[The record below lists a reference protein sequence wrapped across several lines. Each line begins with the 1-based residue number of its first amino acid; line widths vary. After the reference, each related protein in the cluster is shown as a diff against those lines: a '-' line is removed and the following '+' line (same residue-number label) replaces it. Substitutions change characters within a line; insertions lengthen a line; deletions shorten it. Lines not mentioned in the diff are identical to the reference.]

1 MNGRPF
7 MTRFA
12 ACLAFVALLSPVAR
26 HAAAAEPETIQ
37 LPPMIVETSTE
48 KVRWLYASGSGTEFL
63 SRCSIATTRRY
74 AEAWLKKMQLL
85 RTLVPPAF
93 LAQMDVP
100 AVMVLYAQDLKEGV
114 SPEIQRQLREVQ
126 ADQNTGRRPGS
137 PGPTR
142 VGYAPNLRLNDRD
155 MHASFV
161 YIDEARFEP
170 KTLIVAP
177 KYLRYLLERR
187 VPLLPAWLIEGVDRT
202 YVNADLVTAP
212 ITFPPFVWIHRWDS
226 DALARDAQMPRA
238 LLPAVELFSPLA
250 LSQESDRHPRRVEIM
265 TSQVELFF
273 RWAVD
278 SGGPHRDALWKFAER
293 AAVEPVTEEVFEA
306 CFGFGFSE
314 LRDRLSDYL
323 PRAVRE
329 SPRTDPGKLAPLP
342 PLDVRPATPHEI
354 ARLRGEW
361 ERLAIGHVQRDLP
374 QVRELYAEQARRT
387 LRKAF
392 EAGDRDPRLLATMG
406 LCEIDAG
413 NEAGAREFLEPAIDA
428 GVVRPRAYFE
438 VARLRF
444 TELRRAHPTRLFT
457 YAELAPVFAPLRQAA
472 TQAPPLPEVYTL
484 FAEAWVRSGSQPS
497 REDWA
502 LLETG
507 ARYFPHR
514 PAVAFPL
521 ALVFASRGLKA
532 PTEAILAAAEDYIA
546 DDAMRT
552 RFAELRAVLAA
563 PPKPAGAR

>member
-1 MNGRPF
+1 MFRP
-7 MTRFA
+7 T
-12 ACLAFVALLSPVAR
+12 ACLALAVFLVPVPR
-26 HAAAAEPETIQ
+26 LAAVGESETIQ
-37 LPPMIVETSTE
+37 LPPMIVETTTE

-63 SRCSIATTRRY
+63 SRCSVATTRRY
-74 AEAWLKKMQLL
+74 AESWLKKMQLL

-100 AVMVLYAQDLKEGV
+100 AVIVLYAQDLKEGV
-114 SPEIQRQLREVQ
+114 SPEIQRQLRAAQ
-126 ADQNTGRRPGS
+126 NDQNAGRAPDAPGS
-137 PGPTR
+137 LR
-142 VGYAPNLRLNDRD
+142 INYAPNLRLNDRD

-161 YIDEARFEP
+161 YIDEARFDA

-187 VPLLPAWLIEGVDRT
+187 VPLLPAWLVEGVDRT
-202 YVNADLVTAP
+202 YVNADLVKAP

-226 DALARDAQMPRA
+226 EALARDAQLPRA
-238 LLPAVELFSPLA
+238 LLPAVELFSPRA

-278 SGGPHRDALWKFAER
+278 SGGPHREALWKFAER
-293 AAVEPVTEEVFEA
+293 AAVEPVTEELFEA

-329 SPRTDPGKLAPLP
+329 SPRTDPGRLPPLP

-361 ERLAIGHVQRDLP
+361 ERLAIAHVQRDLP

-392 EAGDRDPRLLATMG
+392 EAGDRDPRLRATMG

-444 TELRRAHPTRLFT
+444 AELRRAHPTRQFT

-484 FAEAWVRSGSQPS
+484 FAEAWVRSGALPA

-507 ARYFPHR
+507 ARYFPRR

-521 ALVFASRGLKA
+521 ALAFASRGLKSRA
-532 PTEAILAAAEDYIA
+532 EAILAAAEDYIA
-546 DDAMRT
+546 DDTTRT
-552 RFAELRAVLAA
+552 RFAELRAILTA
-563 PPKPAGAR
+563 PAKPADTR